1 MDLSMNLYTNWEG
14 YRLSDMLN
22 VPMVRYGKS
31 INTKYKNEYE
41 RYLYEYP
48 KSIVSIYISKLNIE
62 NCTHEGTDLNLLDK
76 VIEKYEYKV
85 DIENEI
91 YIHLR
96 LGDVVLA
103 DNDIRFKRKL
113 SPREICINGLLLKYG
128 NKEMY
133 YFFPW
138 SHYNEK
144 LKDLIK
150 KGAPKKIKI
159 VGGCHRKNKGI
170 EESMEILRL
179 YKNQLEKYGF
189 EVELK
194 IGGNPD
200 EDFIILSNAKYFIE
214 GGGGYGELIKNYR
227 LFKKLDFK

>member
-1 MDLSMNLYTNWEG
+1 MDLSYNLYTNWEM

-31 INTKYKNEYE
+31 INPNYQNEYE
-41 RYLYEYP
+41 RYLHEYP
-48 KSIVSIYISKLNIE
+48 KSICSIYISKLNLE
-62 NCTHEGTDLNLLDK
+62 NCTEEGCNIYLLDK
-76 VIEKYEYKV
+76 VISMHNYKPNSN
-85 DIENEI
+85 DEI

-96 LGDVVLA
+96 LGDIVLA
-103 DNDIRFKRKL
+103 DNDVRFKRKL

-138 SHYNEK
+138 SHYFEK
-144 LKDLIK
+144 LKELK
-150 KGAPKKIKI
+150 QKGAPKKIII

-179 YKNQLEKYGF
+179 YKNQLEKYGY

-200 EDFIILSNAKYFIE
+200 EDFITLSNAKYFIE
-214 GGGGYGELIKNYR
+214 GGGGYGKLIKTYR
-227 LFKKLDFK
+227 IFKNLDLE

>member
-1 MDLSMNLYTNWEG
+1 MDTSSNLYTNWEM

-22 VPMVRYGKS
+22 VPMVRYGRS
-31 INTKYKNEYE
+31 INNKYENEYE
-41 RYLYEYP
+41 RYLHEYP
-48 KSIVSIYISKLNIE
+48 GSIASEYISKLNIE
-62 NCTHEGTDLNLLDK
+62 NCTQEGTNLNLLDK
-76 VIEKYEYKV
+76 VIQNHNFKPNSN
-85 DIENEI
+85 DEI

-96 LGDVVLA
+96 LGDIVLA
-103 DNDIRFKRKL
+103 DNDVRFKRKL

-128 NKEMY
+128 KMEMY

-138 SHYNEK
+138 SHYFEK
-144 LKDLIK
+144 LKKLTQ
-150 KGAPKKIKI
+150 KGAPKKIII

-179 YKNQLEKYGF
+179 YKNQLDKYGY
-189 EVELK
+189 EVEYK

-214 GGGGYGELIKNYR
+214 GGGGYGKLIKNYR
-227 LFKKLDFK
+227 IFKKLDLE